1 MESAKVRKN
10 RGSSYFSRKYWT
22 SPKGGVERLVGLI
35 DTRFVK
41 KQLNEDYNPRGKPF
55 ARFEENGRACTI
67 DRSNFVSHVLLIKE
81 VWGGPPSLKR
91 IRDKVLQSRNRKA
104 RRECAREIFMRSG
117 KAIPLTFRSNDKE

>member
-1 MESAKVRKN
+1 MNWLVSAR
-10 RGSSYFSRKYWT
+10 
-22 SPKGGVERLVGLI
+22 LI

-41 KQLNEDYNPRGKPF
+41 KQLNEDYYNPRGKPF

-67 DRSNFVSHVLLIKE
+67 DRSNFVSHMLLIKE
-81 VWGGPPSLKR
+81 VRGGPPSLKR

-117 KAIPLTFRSNDKE
+117 KAIPPTFRSNDKE